1 MNMLNQTE
9 KGLLQEIAGISGFMP
24 GSAFNLRAN
33 GMGVERHSTPNIQI
47 RQKAD
52 KPGIDIIVAPGTIGE
67 QVHIPVILTDSGIH
81 DLVYNDFYIGEG
93 ADVEIIAGCGIHND
107 GCDTSQHDGI
117 HTFHIGRNARV
128 VYTEKHYG
136 EGNGEGERILNPTTN
151 IYMEEGSFAQMDM
164 SQIRGVDST
173 ERKTYAKLGPKAK
186 LVINEKLMTDST
198 RFLM

>member
-1 MNMLNQTE
+1 MLNQTE

-81 DLVYNDFYIGEG
+81 DLGLF
-93 ADVEIIAGCGIHND
+93 
-107 GCDTSQHDGI
+107 
-117 HTFHIGRNARV
+117 
-128 VYTEKHYG
+128 
-136 EGNGEGERILNPTTN
+136 L
-151 IYMEEGSFAQMDM
+151 
-164 SQIRGVDST
+164 
-173 ERKTYAKLGPKAK
+173 PK
-186 LVINEKLMTDST
+186 
-198 RFLM
+198 